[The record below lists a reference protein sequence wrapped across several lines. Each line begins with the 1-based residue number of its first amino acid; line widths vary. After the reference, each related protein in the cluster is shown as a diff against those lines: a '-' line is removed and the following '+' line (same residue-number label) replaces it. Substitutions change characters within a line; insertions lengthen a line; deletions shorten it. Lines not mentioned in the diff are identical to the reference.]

1 MAVLQVRV
9 DDELKNQASAIF
21 EQMGLDLSTAVR
33 MFLKR
38 AVAVEGFPFEMMLN
52 ESGLRLHKLM
62 TELQKHSEEIGNS
75 EMTLDEIN
83 EEIRLAREERRRKE
97 VKWPIMLW

>member
-1 MAVLQVRV
+1 MDMAVLQVRV
-9 DDELKNQASAIF
+9 DDELKNQASAVL

-38 AVAVEGFPFEMMLN
+38 TVAVNGIPFEMTLD
-52 ESGLRLHKLM
+52 ESGLRLHKLV
-62 TELQKHSEEIGNS
+62 TELQRHSKEIGNS

-83 EEIRLAREERRRKE
+83 EIIRSAREERRKR
-97 VKWPIMLW
+97 

>member
-9 DDELKNQASAIF
+9 DDELKSQANAVF

-33 MFLKR
+33 VFLKR
-38 AVAVEGFPFEMMLN
+38 AIAVKGFPFEMTLDEN
-52 ESGLRLHKLM
+52 GYRLHQLITAM
-62 TELQKHSEEIGNS
+62 QKHSEEIGNS

-97 VKWPIMLW
+97 VK